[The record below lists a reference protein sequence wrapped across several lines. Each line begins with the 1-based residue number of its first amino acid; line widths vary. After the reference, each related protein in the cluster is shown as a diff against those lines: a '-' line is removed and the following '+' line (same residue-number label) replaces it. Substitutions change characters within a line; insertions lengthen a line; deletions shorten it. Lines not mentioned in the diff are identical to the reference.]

1 MPTFTL
7 RKAPPSRIPSVTV
20 TAPDLDS
27 ALREARF
34 LDPAT
39 ETFTPVESVIL
50 ECGAVLP
57 GSCRCVPRRVSSPL
71 ATMKRG
77 ARLVFG
83 VPESSTPWHPEVDG

>member
-39 ETFTPVESVIL
+39 ETFTPVESVIFTD
-50 ECGAVLP
+50 EDGRP
-57 GSCRCVPRRVSSPL
+57 RFVPMWAPARIFTL

>member
-34 LDPAT
+34 L
-39 ETFTPVESVIL
+39 
-50 ECGAVLP
+50 
-57 GSCRCVPRRVSSPL
+57 
-71 ATMKRG
+71 
-77 ARLVFG
+77 G